1 MSSPTRGVLTDLG
14 GDVVGLVADYSDW
27 ETQYAV
33 MPELEAVAAIH
44 VIPVGA
50 YIDMTRAVDLDNLP
64 GSSAPCN
71 TVQGLTGL

>member
-1 MSSPTRGVLTDLG
+1 
-14 GDVVGLVADYSDW
+14 
-27 ETQYAV
+27 